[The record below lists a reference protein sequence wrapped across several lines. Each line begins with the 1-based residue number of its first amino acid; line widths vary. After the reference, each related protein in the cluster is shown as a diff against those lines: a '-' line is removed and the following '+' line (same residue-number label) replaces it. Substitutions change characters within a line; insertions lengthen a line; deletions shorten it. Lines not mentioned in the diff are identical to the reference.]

1 MQAQAGSFTP
11 GSPFITTWPGSGC
24 PLEFAFGQRALG
36 AAACRRGVSG
46 STKHDGGPAFHPDE
60 TRVPG
65 AGRGGARRRRPGF
78 RSSRPSH
85 PRIPDKSR
93 ADDGTR
99 DEDGAGAGGIVGPR
113 GGRERRRVQFVADAA
128 GRRRER
134 HHAGDGGAGVRVRR
148 REDIGAIVQATV
160 ARRGRADETGA
171 EGCGMAGKVFLLREA
186 AGRAEYAAS
195 RECTGPRARPREA
208 TRAPIPLPLPR
219 EIQRQTSLLP
229 LRPGDRPLEPAH
241 DLINLLPA
249 PQPTDADPAP
259 LPVSFSPRS
268 RSRTPRRYPRTI
280 QPRSRRRCTRVPRS
294 SDTPCGRRVKQ
305 AVPRAGSG

>member
-1 MQAQAGSFTP
+1 MRGSARARRRRDRIEGPRAVPPHRRVRGAQLP
-11 GSPFITTWPGSGC
+11 GCCYFRFAIDEKGC
-24 PLEFAFGQRALG
+24 PLERTLNFALGERALG

-78 RSSRPSH
+78 RSSRPSD

-93 ADDGTR
+93 ADDVDARRGRRGRGR
-99 DEDGAGAGGIVGPR
+99 DRRSGR

-186 AGRAEYAAS
+186 AGRAEHAAS

-208 TRAPIPLPLPR
+208 TRAPIPPPPAR
-219 EIQRQTSLLP
+219 NPTSDSLRTLL
-229 LRPGDRPLEPAH
+229 RAGDRPWKC
-241 DLINLLPA
+241 
-249 PQPTDADPAP
+249 
-259 LPVSFSPRS
+259 
-268 RSRTPRRYPRTI
+268 TI
-280 QPRSRRRCTRVPRS
+280 
-294 SDTPCGRRVKQ
+294 
-305 AVPRAGSG
+305 